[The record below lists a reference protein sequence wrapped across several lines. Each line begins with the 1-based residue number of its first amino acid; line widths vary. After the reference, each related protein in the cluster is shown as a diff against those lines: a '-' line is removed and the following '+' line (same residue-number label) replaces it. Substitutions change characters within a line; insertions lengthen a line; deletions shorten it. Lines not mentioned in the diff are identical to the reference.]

1 MDRGG
6 WWAMPSRGVTK
17 ELDATEHTGKNV
29 IAIRLYWVYFVAR
42 MLSFDIILGR

>member
-1 MDRGG
+1 
-6 WWAMPSRGVTK
+6 MPSRGVTK